1 MSTFG
6 LRRVVIALSL
16 SLVVLVGLL
25 IVARGDVATAQDGMA
40 THPVVGTWR
49 FVTDFG
55 QGPTIS
61 YGAFHADGTYF
72 HEGYADGPLS
82 FGAWEPAG
90 ERSVDLHYRQLYVW
104 EDRVVDVDS
113 RAALTVESAGSAL
126 EGPNVYVGRYLDDG
140 TVDYSY
146 EATIAGTRV
155 EPAPF
160 VPLETLIAETE
171 PQATPVP

>member
-82 FGAWEPAG
+82 FGAWEPTG
-90 ERSVDLHYRQLYVW
+90 ERTADLRYRQLYVW
-104 EDRVVDVDS
+104 EDRLVEAEARVAVEVDEAGD
-113 RAALTVESAGSAL
+113 ALDGQA
-126 EGPNVYVGRYLDDG
+126 VYVARYVDDG
-140 TVDYSY
+140 TIDYPY
-146 EATIAGTRV
+146 EATRPGTRV
-155 EPAPF
+155 APAPL
-160 VPLETLIAETE
+160 VPLQALIAETE
-171 PQATPVP
+171 PQASPVP